1 MNDVI
6 TIVGTGMWGTTLAV
20 QLAKANRPVRWLA
33 RTDGEA
39 AQLRQWGEN
48 RRFLPGIPIPSGV
61 HITSDPREAIK
72 ESALILL
79 VVPSEAMRRN
89 IRWIASYVSVDHK
102 LVSAT
107 KGLDIGGGQDDVC
120 AHRGRV
126 TYSCARTRAGALR
139 PQPCPRDRRR
149 SARCR
154 GACRRRCRPNTTG
167 AGALD
172 APALSH
178 LHEHRRTWRRT
189 GRSPQECHGDCGR
202 HLRWLAPRR
211 QRKGGVADTGRC

>member
-1 MNDVI
+1 MNNVI

-20 QLAKANRPVRWLA
+20 QLAKGNRAVRWLA

-61 HITSDPREAIK
+61 HITSDPQEAIK

-79 VVPSEAMRRN
+79 VVPSESMRRN
-89 IRWIASYVSVDHK
+89 IRWIASEISVDHK

-107 KGLDIGGGQDDVC
+107 KGLDIEAGKTMSC
-120 AHRGRV
+120 ANRGRV
-126 TYSCARTRAGALR
+126 AYSRARPRAGALR

-149 SARCR
+149 SACCR
-154 GACRRRCRPNTTG
+154 SACRPRCRPNTTG

-172 APALSH
+172 APGLSH
-178 LHEHRRTWRRT
+178 LHEHRRTWRRA
-189 GRSPQECHGDCGR
+189 GRSPQECHGDSGR
-202 HLRWLAPRR
+202 HLRWFCALATTQRR
-211 QRKGGVADTGRC
+211 RY